1 MKLRNSFHYR
11 TFTGLT
17 ALLVSAGG
25 TASADPPT
33 LRMRPGPRR
42 LAQATPPAQPP
53 PAQTPP
59 AQTPPAQTPP
69 APTPADAPPSPA
81 AQPPPAPDAAPD
93 VPAPASEA
101 TPAVTAPAS
110 PPATPGPEDALVTG
124 EDTPPAGAEVIVVTG
139 SRIGDPLGKQA
150 PVLMMS
156 REDIE
161 RTGLTSVGDILQQL
175 PVSGGAING
184 KYNSS
189 GNFGYPPDGGGIGAG
204 ATEADLRYLGS
215 KRVLVLVDG
224 VRWVNG
230 SSASGVSASTD
241 LNTIPVGIIERIEV
255 LEDGASPLYGSD
267 AIAGVINIITR
278 KELSGVTASV
288 YTAAFHQ
295 GDGVVQKYD
304 LSWGGTSGK
313 LSTVVGGSFV
323 DQRAVSSG
331 DRRIS
336 SFPVPGVGQCTSTC
350 SGTSPQGRVI
360 YFDRDGTKH
369 DLSAEDRS
377 RGTFHAFTDSD
388 RFNFQPYNYDE
399 TPSQRVNIFSA
410 LSYKVSPEI
419 DVRGRASFNNRAS
432 INQAAPEPLTIGPGA
447 HTNSRLDRISIDA
460 SNPYNPFGFT
470 FDPTVDTGYQI
481 DRRPIEAGP
490 RTFEQNVH
498 TFSASGGPEGHFD
511 LGGQRF
517 IWDATVTYGLN
528 RAEQRRNNA
537 FNSAKLQ
544 QALGPAYMGS
554 DGRYHCGTTTNPGD
568 PNCVPFDL
576 FGGQGADG
584 HGSLTPAMLAYTT
597 FTEHDVSEQTMVDSV
612 ANLSG
617 NLVKLPAG
625 WVAAAVGVEHRR
637 LSGFY
642 EPDAI
647 IAAGDGAGAVS
658 LPTSGHYSVNEAYG
672 ELRAPLLAGM
682 TGAQLLDVDVAGRVS
697 DYSFLSPKLT
707 GKASARWKPITDLV
721 LRGSFGSGFRAPAIG
736 ELYGSKARFNPILVD
751 PCSNFTKSGVSAEAR
766 QRCIDLG
773 VPSNGSYVQ
782 ANQQIGVTTGGN
794 RALTPETSTS
804 INLSLA
810 YSPAWLQDRPW
821 VDSVDLELA
830 YYAIQL
836 DSAIAALDTQLQLNQ
851 CVLNADDK
859 ACMGIMRSP
868 EGAISAFDNVLQNIG
883 GIDVRGLDLTL
894 SYRMPRTSIGRL
906 RATSQSSYLLAY
918 ETKTPSASGTRTT
931 DLVGTVSG
939 TPTHAFPRFKSNLT
953 LSWLYKS
960 LDVTLI
966 NRYIHSVTEHCP
978 GLSKFPGTCSNPNPD
993 DTKATNKLGITVY
1006 NDVQVVWSPEFDH
1019 RLTVTAGVNNLLD
1032 RNPPSCFSCSLNG
1045 FEGATYDVPGI
1056 FGYLSA
1062 TYHMQ

>member
-1 MKLRNSFHYR
+1 MKLRNSFNYR

-17 ALLVSAGG
+17 ALLVSAGS
-25 TASADPPT
+25 TASAEPT

-42 LAQATPPAQPP
+42 LAQAA
-53 PAQTPP
+53 
-59 AQTPPAQTPP
+59 PPAQTPP
-69 APTPADAPPSPA
+69 APAQVGQTPPGAPPPVPAQPA
-81 AQPPPAPDAAPD
+81 ASPDAASDAAAAPAAPASDAAPTPDLTAPANPPAPPAAE
-93 VPAPASEA
+93 PA
-101 TPAVTAPAS
+101 AVV
-110 PPATPGPEDALVTG
+110 GD
-124 EDTPPAGAEVIVVTG
+124 DTPPPGAEVIVVTG

-204 ATEADLRYLGS
+204 ATEADLRFLGS

-230 SSASGVSASTD
+230 ASASGVPASTD

-278 KELSGVTASV
+278 KELTGVTASA
-288 YTAAFHQ
+288 YTGTFGQ
-295 GDGVVQKYD
+295 MDGVVQKYD
-304 LSWGGTSGK
+304 LAWGGTTGK

-331 DRRIS
+331 DRGIS
-336 SFPVPGVGQCTSTC
+336 KFPVPGVGRCTANC
-350 SGTSPQGRVI
+350 SGTGEHGRVI
-360 YFDRDGTKH
+360 YFDPDRTKH
-369 DLSAEDRS
+369 DLALED
-377 RGTFHAFTDSD
+377 GTGGQFHAFTDDD
-388 RFNFQPYNYDE
+388 RFNFQPYNYAE

-410 LSYKVSPEI
+410 LTYKLSPEI
-419 DVRGRASFNNRAS
+419 NVRGKAAFNNRQS
-432 INQAAPEPLTIGPGA
+432 VNQAAPEPLTIGPGA

-460 SNPYNPFGFT
+460 TNPYNPFHFT
-470 FDPTVDTGYQI
+470 FDPMVDTGFQI
-481 DRRPIEAGP
+481 DRRPVEAGP
-490 RTFEQNVH
+490 RIFEQDVH
-498 TFSASGGPEGHFD
+498 TLYSSGGVDGHFD

-517 IWDATVTYGLN
+517 TWDATVAYGLN

-544 QALGPAYMGS
+544 QALGPAYLDPR
-554 DGRYHCGTTTNPGD
+554 DGRYHCGTMANQGD

-576 FGGQGADG
+576 FDGQGADG
-584 HGSLTPAMLAYTT
+584 KGTITPAMLAYTT
-597 FTEHDVSEQTMVDSV
+597 FTEHDVSEQSVVDSV

-617 NLVKLPAG
+617 NVVQLPAG

-642 EPDAI
+642 EPDAV

-658 LPTSGHYSVNEAYG
+658 RPTSGRYSVNEAYA
-672 ELRAPLLAGM
+672 ELRAPLLTGM
-682 TGAQLLDVDVAGRVS
+682 PGFQLLDVDVAGRVS
-697 DYSFLSPKLT
+697 DYSFLSPKFT
-707 GKASARWKPITDLV
+707 GKVSARYKPIADLV
-721 LRGSFGSGFRAPAIG
+721 LRGSVGSGFRAPGIG
-736 ELYGSKARFNPILVD
+736 ELYGSPARFNPILND
-751 PCSNFTKSGVSAEAR
+751 PCSGFNKNGVSAEVR

-782 ANQQIGVTTGGN
+782 ANQQIGVTTGGS

-804 INLSLA
+804 VNASLA
-810 YSPAWLQDRPW
+810 YSPAWLQDRPG

-830 YYAIQL
+830 YYAIRL
-836 DSAIAALDTQLQLNQ
+836 DSAIAALDAQQQLNQ

-859 ACMGIMRSP
+859 SCMGIARSP

-883 GIDVRGLDLTL
+883 GINVRGLDLTL
-894 SYRMPRTSIGRL
+894 AYRTPRTGIGRL
-906 RATSQSSYLLAY
+906 RATSTSSYLLTY
-918 ETKTPSASGTRTT
+918 ETRTPSTAGVQTT
-931 DLVGTVSG
+931 DLVGIISG

-960 LDVTLI
+960 FDVTLI
-966 NRYIHSVTEHCP
+966 GRYIHSVVEHCP
-978 GLSKFPGTCSNPNPD
+978 GLSRFPGTCTRPHFD
-993 DTKATNKLGITVY
+993 DTKSMNLLPFIVY
-1006 NDVQVVWSPEFDH
+1006 TDAQVVWSPEFDR
-1019 RLTVTAGVNNLLD
+1019 RLTVTAGVNNFLNRD
-1032 RNPPSCFSCSLNG
+1032 PPRCFSCSLNG
-1045 FEGATYDVPGI
+1045 FEGATYDVPGV
-1056 FGYLSA
+1056 FGYFSA

>member
-1 MKLRNSFHYR
+1 
-11 TFTGLT
+11 
-17 ALLVSAGG
+17 V
-25 TASADPPT
+25 
-33 LRMRPGPRR
+33 
-42 LAQATPPAQPP
+42 PA
-53 PAQTPP
+53 
-59 AQTPPAQTPP
+59 
-69 APTPADAPPSPA
+69 
-81 AQPPPAPDAAPD
+81 PAPDAAP
-93 VPAPASEA
+93 A
-101 TPAVTAPAS
+101 PAVTAPAS
-110 PPATPGPEDALVTG
+110 LPTTPGPDEAPLAAD
-124 EDTPPAGAEVIVVTG
+124 DTPPAGTEVIVVTG

-204 ATEADLRYLGS
+204 ATEADLRFLGS

-230 SSASGVSASTD
+230 SSASGVPASTD
-241 LNTIPVGIIERIEV
+241 LNTIPLGTIERIEV

-278 KELSGVTASV
+278 KELSGVTASA

-295 GDGVVQKYD
+295 GDGVVEKYD
-304 LSWGGTSGK
+304 LSWGGTTGK

-323 DQRAVSSG
+323 DQRAVMSG
-331 DRRIS
+331 DRAIS
-336 SFPVPGVGQCTSTC
+336 RFPIPGVGQCTANC

-360 YFDRDGTKH
+360 YFDPNGTKH
-369 DLSAEDRS
+369 DLALED
-377 RGTFHAFTDSD
+377 GTPGKYHTFGNDD
-388 RFNFQPYNYDE
+388 RFNFQPYNYAE

-410 LSYKVSPEI
+410 LNYKLSPDI
-419 DVRGRASFNNRAS
+419 NVRGKASFNNRAS
-432 INQAAPEPLTIGPGA
+432 VNQAAPEPLTIGPGA
-447 HTNSRLDRISIDA
+447 HTGGRLDRITVDA

-470 FDPTVDTGYQI
+470 FDPMVDTGYQI
-481 DRRPIEAGP
+481 DRRPVEDGP

-498 TFSASGGPEGHFD
+498 TFYTSGGLDGHFD

-517 IWDATVTYGLN
+517 TWDATVAYGLN

-544 QALGPAYMGS
+544 EALGPAYLGS
-554 DGRYHCGTTTNPGD
+554 DGRYHCGTAASPGD

-576 FGGQGADG
+576 FDGQGADG
-584 HGSLTPAMLAYTT
+584 RGTLTPAMLAYTT

-612 ANLSG
+612 ANISG

-625 WVAAAVGVEHRR
+625 WAAAAVGVEHRR

-642 EPDAI
+642 EPDAV

-658 LPTSGHYSVNEAYG
+658 LPTSGHYTVNEAYG
-672 ELRAPLLAGM
+672 ELRAPLLSGI
-682 TGAQLLDVDVAGRVS
+682 TGAQLLDVNAAGRVS
-697 DYSFLSPKLT
+697 DYSFLAPKFT
-707 GKASARWKPITDLV
+707 GKVSARWKPIKDLV
-721 LRGSFGSGFRAPAIG
+721 LRSSVGSGFRAPSIG
-736 ELYGSKARFNPILVD
+736 ELYGSKARFNPILTD
-751 PCSNFTKSGVSAEAR
+751 PCSDFGKSGVSAEVR

-782 ANQQIGVTTGGN
+782 ANPQIGVTTGGN
-794 RALTPETSTS
+794 RALAPETSTS
-804 INLSLA
+804 LDLSLA

-830 YYAIQL
+830 YYDIRL
-836 DSAIAALDTQLQLNQ
+836 DSAISALDTQLQLDQ

-859 ACMGIMRSP
+859 ACTGIMRSP
-868 EGAISAFDNVLQNIG
+868 EGAISSYDNVLQNIG
-883 GIDVRGLDLTL
+883 GLNVRGLDLTL
-894 SYRMPRTSIGRL
+894 GYRMPRKSFGRL

-918 ETKTPSASGTRTT
+918 ETKTPSAAGLRTT

-939 TPTHAFPRFKSNLT
+939 TPTHAFPRFKSNLA
-953 LSWLYKS
+953 LSWLYKTF
-960 LDVTLI
+960 DITLI
-966 NRYIHSVTEHCP
+966 TRYIHSVKEHCP
-978 GLSKFPGTCSNPNPD
+978 GLAKFPGTCSNPNPD

-1006 NDVQVVWSPEFDH
+1006 NDVQVVWSPEFD
-1019 RLTVTAGVNNLLD
+1019 RKLTVTAGVNNLLD

-1056 FGYLSA
+1056 FGYLTA